1 MKDLITDLSDLA
13 PQHRLFQNLQSYNR
27 SHSRSSQLQI
37 VLEKFWIYHG
47 FPPSNNS
54 QLEFSNKKKKKIYHR
69 VPNAICE
76 IRLLAKRNGAAI
88 AWQHRKS
95 MTSPLRAEQQAA
107 PAEHRVIHFPSCQ
120 QSCSEHADSKAS
132 AAPAGHTQP
141 LPINPHLTRRVW
153 QRATQFHMYIQKRKE
168 CGDGSLLGEL
178 LGTRVS
184 GYKVG
189 SKNTTDLSSS
199 QSSWVDKGF
208 NWTMPT

>member
-1 MKDLITDLSDLA
+1 MDFLPVIIHSLNLA
-13 PQHRLFQNLQSYNR
+13 
-27 SHSRSSQLQI
+27 I
-37 VLEKFWIYHG
+37 
-47 FPPSNNS
+47 
-54 QLEFSNKKKKKIYHR
+54 KKKIYHR

-120 QSCSEHADSKAS
+120 QSCSEHTDSKAS
-132 AAPAGHTQP
+132 ATPAGHTQP

-168 CGDGSLLGEL
+168 CGDGSHLGEL

-189 SKNTTDLSSS
+189 SKNTTDLRSS

-208 NWTMPT
+208 NWTMPAQGPRKSGHPFCPSSKIILGNFRN